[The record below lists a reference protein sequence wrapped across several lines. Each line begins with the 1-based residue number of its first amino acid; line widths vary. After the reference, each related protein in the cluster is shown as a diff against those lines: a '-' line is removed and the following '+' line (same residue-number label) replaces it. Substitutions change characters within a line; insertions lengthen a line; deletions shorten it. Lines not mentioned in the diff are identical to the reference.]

1 MRSARVRLA
10 FPVALATVLAVAG
23 CIHRPAVVSHPQYT
37 IGPGYE
43 ADGVWHYPREDFGYD
58 RTGLASVYDDHA
70 PAVTADGEAYDPRA
84 MAGASPTL
92 QLPCIVQVT
101 NLQTGRQLLL
111 RLNDRGPADP
121 GRILAVTP
129 HAAELLGIPADGA
142 AEVRVTVQQGPS
154 EALADSL
161 GGGIQI
167 KAAPVGGFQATSL
180 APPPGIAQAGGA
192 AIGETDAANTNAV
205 AVTVPPLRL
214 PVTLT
219 QVPPIRARSM
229 SSQAVSAGS
238 WTRGGRR
245 RDSAV
250 CRTLTSSPFRDR
262 AEACTGSKQGRIRP
276 WRRRMRPSPRPCR
289 PAPWTPRS
297 SCSKAGIAPQARRAQ
312 NGNAS

>member
-1 MRSARVRLA
+1 MRFALRFVLPISVAASLGLAGCMRS
-10 FPVALATVLAVAG
+10 G
-23 CIHRPAVVSHPQYT
+23 PAAVSHPHYI
-37 IGPGYE
+37 IGEGYE

-58 RTGLASVYDDHA
+58 RTGLASVYGDDA
-70 PAVTADGEAYDPRA
+70 PDLTADGEAYDPRA

-129 HAAELLGIPADGA
+129 YAAELLGIPAGGA

-167 KAAPVGGFQATSL
+167 QAAPVGGFQATSL
-180 APPPGIAQAGGA
+180 APPPGVAEAGGS
-192 AIGETDAANTNAV
+192 AIGQTDAANTNAV
-205 AVTVPPLRL
+205 TTTVPPLKL

-219 QVPPIRARSM
+219 
-229 SSQAVSAGS
+229 AVSPDPGALYIQSGS
-238 WTRGGRR
+238 FGHQFDAWREVARIGGLPN
-245 RDSAV
+245 AHV
-250 CRTLTSSPFRDR
+250 IVIPGQGRTLYGVQ
-262 AEACTGSKQGRIRP
+262 TGPYPTVAQADAALSATLQ
-276 WRRRMRPSPRPCR
+276 
-289 PAPWTPRS
+289 
-297 SCSKAGIAPQARRAQ
+297 AGAVDATIIVQ
-312 NGNAS
+312 

>member
-1 MRSARVRLA
+1 MRLTLSTTLA
-10 FPVALATVLAVAG
+10 AVLSLAG
-23 CIHRPAVVSHPQYT
+23 CVHRPVVISHPHYT
-37 IGPGYE
+37 IGAGYE

-58 RTGLASVYDDHA
+58 RTGLAAVYGDDA
-70 PAVTADGEAYDPRA
+70 PSLTTDGEAYDPRA

-129 HAAELLGIPADGA
+129 YAAQLLGIPAGGA

-167 KAAPVGGFQATSL
+167 QAAPVGGFQATSL
-180 APPPGIAQAGGA
+180 APPPGVAQAGGA
-192 AIGETDAANTNAV
+192 AIGQTDAANTNA
-205 AVTVPPLRL
+205 ATATVPPLSL

-219 QVPPIRARSM
+219 AVYPDPGGLYIQSGSFGRHVDAWRQAARIAGLPNAHVIAIPGQGRTLYGVQTGPYPDVA
-229 SSQAVSAGS
+229 QA
-238 WTRGGRR
+238 
-245 RDSAV
+245 DSALTA
-250 CRTLTSSPFRDR
+250 TL
-262 AEACTGSKQGRIRP
+262 Q
-276 WRRRMRPSPRPCR
+276 
-289 PAPWTPRS
+289 
-297 SCSKAGIAPQARRAQ
+297 AGAVDATIIVQ
-312 NGNAS
+312 